1 MAKISSVKNE
11 IGITG
16 LGDGTIIKANGTRV
30 VFFEIEPSNLAV
42 LSEWNIQNK
51 IMSLANL
58 MQSVGQIEMYALDN
72 RENYSENRAFIRKRI
87 SEEKNPNIK
96 KALMREEHFIK
107 SIEAESST
115 ARIFL
120 LAFSIPKGMEA
131 KGENQLTHFQQ
142 LANASLLNI
151 RRLDLDD
158 IKTILAVYFK
168 GDTTTEKFENY
179 DGENYFAD
187 VNFEELTSEINS
199 GKYSDPIM
207 SFDTRGY
214 AKKEAKPEPVKK
226 GKVRKHVQ

>member
-1 MAKISSVKNE
+1 MAKIASVKNE

-16 LGDGTIIKANGTRV
+16 LGDGTIIKDNGTRV

-42 LSEWNIQNK
+42 LSEYNIQNK

-72 RENYSENRAFIRKRI
+72 RENYSEIRAFIRKRI

-96 KALMREEHFIK
+96 KALMREERFIK

-158 IKTILAVYFK
+158 IKTILAVYYK
-168 GDTTTEKFENY
+168 NDTTTDHFDNF
-179 DGENYFAD
+179 DGESYFAD
-187 VNFEELTSEINS
+187 VNFDELTQEINS

-207 SFDTRGY
+207 SFDTKGY
-214 AKKEAKPEPVKK
+214 KKDVKPEPEAKK
-226 GKVRKHVQ
+226 GKGRRNVR